1 MVSNVSIVSV
11 FSSSLPRT
19 HSQESYVLVLYSVC
33 RTRQLSIT
41 ADYTAV
47 LASLE
52 VRDEDEA
59 VRCSCLRLGEP
70 TVARDCELAVT
81 SCPILWDLSSGS
93 GVVV

>member
-1 MVSNVSIVSV
+1 MCQL
-11 FSSSLPRT
+11 SLFFLLPSLAPS
-19 HSQESYVLVLYSVC
+19 HSQESYVLYSVC

-52 VRDEDEA
+52 VRDEDGA

-70 TVARDCELAVT
+70 TVGRDCELAVT

-93 GVVV
+93 RVVV

>member
-19 HSQESYVLVLYSVC
+19 HSQESYVLYRVC

-52 VRDEDEA
+52 VRDEDGA

-70 TVARDCELAVT
+70 TVGRDCELAVT